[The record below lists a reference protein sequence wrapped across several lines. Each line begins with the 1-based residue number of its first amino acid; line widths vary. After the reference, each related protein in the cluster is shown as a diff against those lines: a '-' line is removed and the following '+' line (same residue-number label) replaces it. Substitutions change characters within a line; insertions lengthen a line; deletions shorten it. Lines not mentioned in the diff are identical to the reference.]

1 MKRKALF
8 VVFIVFSIVALANN
22 DLIAIRME
30 LNLAAED
37 EKVAQTFYNQ
47 MSPVNDSSPPILI
60 GFKAISILIMGKHAF
75 NPYTK
80 LKHFYRGKEM
90 LDKAIAL
97 ETNLELHFL
106 RFAVQTNIPSF
117 LPYTGDIE
125 YDKKYIF
132 LNLGKSKDKDLIKR
146 IILYLSQT
154 KYCSDADLKQILQ

>member
-1 MKRKALF
+1 
-8 VVFIVFSIVALANN
+8 
-22 DLIAIRME
+22 
-30 LNLAAED
+30 
-37 EKVAQTFYNQ
+37 
-47 MSPVNDSSPPILI
+47 
-60 GFKAISILIMGKHAF
+60 
-75 NPYTK
+75 
-80 LKHFYRGKEM
+80 M